1 MRNRT
6 QTRHKSKLGPIGVG
20 VMAACLAAAGV
31 ISGLAQGLAQNP
43 TQPAQPAKAVVL
55 DRVVAVVNNQAI
67 LASDVDDEVRLAVLD
82 PGQAGHGVL
91 TPKRA
96 LEQLISRALIQQQ
109 IRQEDEQAA
118 EPSQAEVDARL
129 AEIRKEVPAC
139 VHLNCASEQGW
150 AAFLAAHGL
159 TPQRVESYLRYRVQI
174 LRFIEQRFRQ
184 GIRITPEEIETYY
197 RVTLLPQYAP
207 GEAIPPLDQV
217 APRIQEILL
226 ERQVNV
232 LFDDW
237 LKNLRKQGEVE
248 VLDTSLESPETPPGA
263 RKGGA

>member
-6 QTRHKSKLGPIGVG
+6 QTRHKSKRVSACAGVTA
-20 VMAACLAAAGV
+20 VCLAVLGATSV
-31 ISGLAQGLAQNP
+31 LAQGLAQNP
-43 TQPAQPAKAVVL
+43 AAIVPPVNTVVL
-55 DRVVAVVNNQAI
+55 DRVVAVVNNRAI

-82 PGQAGHGVL
+82 PSRAGAVL

-109 IRQEDEQAA
+109 IRQEDAQAA
-118 EPSQAEVDARL
+118 EPSQAEVEARL
-129 AEIRKEVPAC
+129 AEIRNEVPAC
-139 VHLNCASEQGW
+139 IHFNCATEQGW
-150 AAFLAAHGL
+150 SAFLVAHGL
-159 TPQRVESYLRYRVQI
+159 TTQRVESYLRYRVQI

-184 GIRITPEEIETYY
+184 GIRIAPEEIEKYY
-197 RVTLLPQYAP
+197 RESLLPQYAP
-207 GEAIPPLDQV
+207 GEAIPPLGEV

-237 LKNLRKQGEVE
+237 LRNLRKQGDVE
-248 VLDTSLESPETPPGA
+248 VLDPALETPETADGA
-263 RKGGA
+263 GKRGA